1 MIRGKILRSAARIV
15 LGALVAAYAML
26 SLHVNARQ
34 AAAHE
39 PAIEAA
45 ADDHCNPKGAD
56 AAVLLCKHHCQS
68 EIQTLDHPHAG
79 LPAIADAPVLMITLL
94 DAADLDRAPRG
105 AAARPELRHHGG
117 APPPYAST
125 ARLRI

>member
-1 MIRGKILRSAARIV
+1 MIRSKILRSAARIV

-39 PAIEAA
+39 PVIEAA
-45 ADDHCNPKGAD
+45 ADEHCNPKDAD
-56 AAVLLCKHHCQS
+56 TALLLCKHHCQS

-79 LPAIADAPVLMITLL
+79 VPGLAGATVLVITLL

-117 APPPYAST
+117 APPRYAST
-125 ARLRI
+125 SRLRI